1 MSKKVSQKAIDKQLD
16 INLRFKKSLNDQL
29 KHFAKDDSYYK
40 FYDKYEFDYS
50 EYLVRM
56 FILTPPEDMRPSTII
71 VEKSEL
77 AGVNPL
83 QEKKIF
89 LNDIVMP
96 IAKIIKVG
104 NITDEFGN
112 PVPEEKRRKQG
123 DIVTL
128 PPNKVMGMV
137 QNPEFIHYMQFMEA
151 KGMQMLGE
159 VPPKEIPRFQK
170 EYSRYQFTR
179 IGNLYPDDMDK
190 VTFLL
195 PSPEIKG
202 GYKV

>member
-1 MSKKVSQKAIDKQLD
+1 MSKKAEKKAIEKQLD

-29 KHFAKDDSYYK
+29 KHFAKDEDYFKY
-40 FYDKYEFDYS
+40 YDKYDFEFS

-56 FILTPPEDMRPSTII
+56 FILTPPEEMRPSTII
-71 VEKSEL
+71 VEKTEL
-77 AGVNPL
+77 AGVDPFK
-83 QEKKIF
+83 EKTVF

-104 NITDEFGN
+104 KITDEFGN
-112 PVPEEKRRKQG
+112 PVPEDQKRKPG
-123 DIVTL
+123 DIVIL
-128 PPNKVMGMV
+128 PTNKVMGMV
-137 QNPEFIHYMQFMEA
+137 QNPDFIHYMQFTEA
-151 KGMQMLGE
+151 KGMAPLGP
-159 VPPKEIPRFQK
+159 VPPAEIAKFQK
-170 EYSRYQFTR
+170 EYARYQFTR
-179 IGNLYPDDMDK
+179 MGNIYPDDQDK